1 MEPGEQ
7 ILASVLGTYEA
18 KIMGSD
24 SVRNGVL
31 IATDRRVVFYAKK
44 MTGYDLESYPYAS
57 ISSIDQGKNMMGH
70 KVTFYA
76 SGNKVEVK
84 WIKDMEK
91 LARFMNTAKA
101 NVHARTTVSNNPP
114 PPMTVPT
121 APAPPPPPTN
131 PAPDVMAQLK
141 SLGELRDAGVL
152 TEEEF
157 AAKKAE
163 LLKRL

>member
-7 ILASVLGTYEA
+7 ILASVLGTYET

-44 MTGYDLESYPYAS
+44 MTGYDLEGYPYAS
-57 ISSIDQGKNMMGH
+57 ISSIDEGKNMMGH

-84 WIKDMEK
+84 WIKDAEK

-101 NVHARTTVSNNPP
+101 HVHARTTTAVQAPPTIGMPP
-114 PPMTVPT
+114 PGSDQ
-121 APAPPPPPTN
+121 
-131 PAPDVMAQLK
+131 PDVMAQLR
-141 SLGELRDAGVL
+141 SLGELRDSGVL
-152 TEEEF
+152 TEAEF
-157 AAKKAE
+157 ADKKAE